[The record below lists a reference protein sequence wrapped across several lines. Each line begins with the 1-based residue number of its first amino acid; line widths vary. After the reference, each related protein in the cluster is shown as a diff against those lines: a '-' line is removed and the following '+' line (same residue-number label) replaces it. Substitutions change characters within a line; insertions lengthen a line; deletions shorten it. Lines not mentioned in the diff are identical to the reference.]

1 VFQVHTC
8 LGHIRKDTA
17 FRQGTSSLNR
27 AARDRIKETRMQ
39 DIRSVLRDTKP
50 GASIT
55 AKGWVRTRRDTKNA
69 VFVEL
74 NDGSCFNGL
83 QCVFD
88 AASLDDAA
96 RDSLAQ
102 VSTGAA
108 VAVAGVLVESPAAGQ
123 PVELKASGLT
133 VYGPSPADSYP
144 LQKKAHSFEFL
155 REIAHLRPR
164 TNSFGAVARVRNQMA
179 FAVHSFFQERG
190 FQYVHT
196 PIITASDCEGAGE
209 MFQVTTL
216 DLDAIAKRGEP
227 VDWTKDFFGK
237 RAYLSVSGQLNVET
251 YCMALGRVYTFGPTF
266 RAENSNTPRHL
277 SEFWMIEPEMAF
289 AELPENMDLAEAFI
303 KHLLSWALERCGDD
317 LAFFDKRI
325 QPGLIAMLDSVR
337 SSTFAHMSYT
347 DAVKE
352 LEARKDDFEFK
363 PFWGCDLQTEH
374 ERYLTET
381 VVKGPLIVTD
391 YPRDLKAFYMRR
403 NDDGET
409 VRAMDVL
416 VPRIGEI
423 IGGSEREYRHDV
435 LLDAMKDKHLDPAS
449 YWWYLD
455 LRRYGS
461 APHSGFGL
469 GFERLMR
476 YVTGMENIRD
486 VIPFPRAPKQADF

>member
-1 VFQVHTC
+1 
-8 LGHIRKDTA
+8 
-17 FRQGTSSLNR
+17 
-27 AARDRIKETRMQ
+27 MQ

-237 RAYLSVSGQLNVET
+237 RAYLSVSG
-251 YCMALGRVYTFGPTF
+251 
-266 RAENSNTPRHL
+266 
-277 SEFWMIEPEMAF
+277 
-289 AELPENMDLAEAFI
+289 
-303 KHLLSWALERCGDD
+303 
-317 LAFFDKRI
+317 
-325 QPGLIAMLDSVR
+325 
-337 SSTFAHMSYT
+337 
-347 DAVKE
+347 
-352 LEARKDDFEFK
+352 
-363 PFWGCDLQTEH
+363 
-374 ERYLTET
+374 
-381 VVKGPLIVTD
+381 
-391 YPRDLKAFYMRR
+391 
-403 NDDGET
+403 
-409 VRAMDVL
+409 
-416 VPRIGEI
+416 
-423 IGGSEREYRHDV
+423 
-435 LLDAMKDKHLDPAS
+435 
-449 YWWYLD
+449 
-455 LRRYGS
+455 
-461 APHSGFGL
+461 
-469 GFERLMR
+469 
-476 YVTGMENIRD
+476 
-486 VIPFPRAPKQADF
+486 